1 MPRNIATLSL
11 ICLLFLGGCS
21 LKPELQ
27 IPSLELPQSQ
37 QEALHVNASW
47 WEKFGDAKLNALIE
61 EAINNN
67 DEIKLSALR
76 ILKAKQAYGLSD
88 ASLYP
93 TLSATA
99 GSSRQKTSYE
109 TYQHN
114 RNEYTDNTMALNLGY
129 EIDFWGKLS
138 NQAQSNWELYLASNA
153 AAQTV
158 KNTLIH
164 EITLAYF
171 NLASLHERLNIIDE
185 TIQTYKAVYDFRS
198 KQLKLGSINELLVS
212 QAQAQYLNAINLKS
226 SLVESKKL
234 QENALLILLGKSPKV
249 LFEANGMSTHTLPKP
264 IEIAQGIPSSILEN
278 RPDIQ
283 EALSNLKSK
292 NALIGVEKAAYFPS
306 ISLTGSFGQQSESL
320 DNILK
325 SSANRWSFGPSLSV
339 PIFDFERIKTRVALS
354 QTELQSSLIAYEQT
368 VKKAYKEVSDALL
381 RNAILKEKV
390 LTQEEETAAY
400 SKALS
405 LSTKRFNAGAI
416 TYLEVLDA
424 QKGFLNAQLNGVS
437 TKQSYLV
444 SQAELFK
451 AMGSGWNEKDL
462 LGEKQ

>member
-99 GSSRQKTSYE
+99 GSSRQKTSDE

-400 SKALS
+400 SKVLS

>member
-61 EAINNN
+61 EALNNN

-99 GSSRQKTSYE
+99 GSSRQKTSDE

-400 SKALS
+400 SKVLS

>member
-11 ICLLFLGGCS
+11 SCLLFLGGCS

-27 IPSLELPQSQ
+27 VPSLELPQSQ
-37 QEALHVNASW
+37 QEALHVNVSW

-61 EAINNN
+61 EALNNN

-76 ILKAKQAYGLSD
+76 ILKAKQAYGLSE

-99 GSSRQKTSYE
+99 GSSRQKTSDE

-171 NLASLHERLNIIDE
+171 NLASLHERLGIVDE

-234 QENALLILLGKSPKV
+234 QENALLILLGKSPKA
-249 LFEANGMSTHTLPKP
+249 LFETNGMSTHTLPKP

-354 QTELQSSLIAYEQT
+354 QTELQSSLITYEQT
-368 VKKAYKEVSDALL
+368 VKKAYKEVSDALV

-390 LTQEEETAAY
+390 LTQQEETKAY
-400 SKALS
+400 GTALS

-424 QKGFLNAQLNGVS
+424 QKGFLNARLNGVS
-437 TKQSYLV
+437 TQQSYLLA
-444 SQAELFK
+444 QAELFK
-451 AMGSGWNEKDL
+451 AMGGGWNDKDL
-462 LGEKQ
+462 LGVKQ

>member
-99 GSSRQKTSYE
+99 GSSRQKTSDE

-234 QENALLILLGKSPKV
+234 QENALLILLGKSPKAF
-249 LFEANGMSTHTLPKP
+249 FEANGMSTHTLPKP

-400 SKALS
+400 SKVLS

>member
-21 LKPELQ
+21 LKPELHV
-27 IPSLELPQSQ
+27 PSLELPQSQ

-61 EAINNN
+61 EALNNN

-99 GSSRQKTSYE
+99 GSSRQKTSDE

-234 QENALLILLGKSPKV
+234 QENALLILLGKSPKA

-354 QTELQSSLIAYEQT
+354 QTDLQSSLIAYEQT

-462 LGEKQ
+462 LGVNQ

>member
-27 IPSLELPQSQ
+27 VPSLELPQSQ

-61 EAINNN
+61 EALNNN

-93 TLSATA
+93 TLNATA
-99 GSSRQKTSYE
+99 GSSRQKTSDE

-234 QENALLILLGKSPKV
+234 QENALLILLGKSPKA

-354 QTELQSSLIAYEQT
+354 QTDLQSSLIAYEQT

-462 LGEKQ
+462 LGVNQ

>member
-93 TLSATA
+93 TLNATA
-99 GSSRQKTSYE
+99 GSSRQKTSDE

-400 SKALS
+400 SKVLS